1 MIQLHM
7 MYFSLK
13 LSAIDDAI
21 NQIVEPGGD
30 DVKNSSN
37 VIVGNEVD
45 GIVSAIGE
53 LDLETSKE
61 HGDVDDDTNTIK
73 ESSQESVSDKE
84 ITTITTTLPEDVK
97 IKDSD
102 LVIEKFETHDGD
114 CNSDVVEQVISVEST
129 ETGETGVPVY
139 DGNTGTRVKEVN
151 LDTEID
157 NTESIEDNAEQVRSD
172 DVETEVK
179 GEGSDNITAHPEN
192 TDNGETDDATTT
204 HLGRAN
210 DAVSTSGNNRGKTTD
225 NSDSTEKQ
233 QHRGEEDKDR
243 QQLIEEEEGL
253 DQQNIKKDKDRK
265 KEVKVEDV
273 EPIHYEFIKENLRP
287 RYKPPLYC
295 HECNQDGHVSK
306 KCPLANFHVDPL
318 PPMEKGFAKRMSVA
332 CESVIQDMSLQT
344 FEFDMRIRVLEK
356 LEACLKLHYK
366 SKFFV

>member
-1 MIQLHM
+1 M

-210 DAVSTSGNNRGKTTD
+210 DAISTSDNNRGKTTD
-225 NSDSTEKQ
+225 SSDSTEKQ
-233 QHRGEEDKDR
+233 QHKGEEDKDR